1 MKSSLHIIESNSLYG
16 LSDSYEYE
24 IAECIYDR
32 IKSLKNEKYIVVKD
46 KKAGILDGNG
56 KIVPGC
62 DEQATITIANIYK
75 SIPRLKVETFTSIK
89 VAEAAKLMENTQRDI
104 LIALPNEYL
113 DFCTQISIDI
123 NDVIA
128 EATQNGISHK
138 SILDLSEDIVLV

>member
-104 LIALPNEYL
+104 LIAFPMN
-113 DFCTQISIDI
+113 I
-123 NDVIA
+123 
-128 EATQNGISHK
+128 
-138 SILDLSEDIVLV
+138 